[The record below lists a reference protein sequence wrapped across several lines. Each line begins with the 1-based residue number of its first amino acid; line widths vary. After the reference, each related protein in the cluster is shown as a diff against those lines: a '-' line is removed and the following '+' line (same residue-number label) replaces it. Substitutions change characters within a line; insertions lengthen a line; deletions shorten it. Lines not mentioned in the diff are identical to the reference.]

1 MKLFRNP
8 IAVGVLVA
16 LAVAVI
22 VYQFWPMLRPRFARS
37 SPPAPSLAPAVTPSA
52 PAKPVPPPAGL
63 SATSQVSTSALE
75 LAVLEINSVRWAEA
89 PRNDPFKVRFYVGA
103 QSTNSRPAMEL
114 LTLNAVWQQ
123 TNDSPL
129 VVINNHVFSEGDVI
143 VLKDGNVIL
152 QYKISTVEPDRVWV
166 DGPNGRE
173 PVRFKLPIPP
183 GDAAEITLEKEVRVT
198 PKSGP

>member
-22 VYQFWPMLRPRFARS
+22 VYQFWPMFRPRFARS
-37 SPPAPSLAPAVTPSA
+37 SPPAPSPAPAATPSA
-52 PAKPVPPPAGL
+52 PAKPVPPPTGL
-63 SATSQVSTSALE
+63 TATSQVSTSALE

-129 VVINNHVFSEGDVI
+129 AVINNHVFSEGDVI
-143 VLKDGNVIL
+143 VLKEGNSIL
-152 QYKISTVEPDRVWV
+152 EYRLSTIEPDRVWV

-173 PVRFKLPIPP
+173 PVRFKLPTPL
-183 GDAAEITLEKEVRVT
+183 GDAGEINLEKEVRVT
-198 PKSGP
+198 PKSVP

>member
-1 MKLFRNP
+1 VKLMRNP
-8 IAVGVLVA
+8 VAVGVLVA

-37 SPPAPSLAPAVTPSA
+37 SPPGPSPAPAATPSA
-52 PAKPVPPPAGL
+52 PAKPAPPSTGL
-63 SATSQVSTSALE
+63 NTNSQVSTSALE
-75 LAVLEINSVRWAEA
+75 LAVLEANSQRWAEA

-103 QSTNSRPAMEL
+103 QGTNSRPAMEV
-114 LTLNAVWQQ
+114 LTLNAVWEQ
-123 TNDSPL
+123 TKDSPL

-143 VLKDGNVIL
+143 VLKDGNAIL
-152 QYKISTVEPDRVWV
+152 QYKISTIEPDRVWV

-183 GDAAEITLEKEVRVT
+183 DDAPEITLEKEVRVT